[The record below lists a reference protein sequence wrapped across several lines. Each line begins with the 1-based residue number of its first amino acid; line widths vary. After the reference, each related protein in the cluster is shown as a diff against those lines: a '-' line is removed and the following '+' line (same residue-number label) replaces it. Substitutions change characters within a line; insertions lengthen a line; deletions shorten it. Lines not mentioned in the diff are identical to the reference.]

1 MRIILAPT
9 LGLAEATA
17 VQQRPALT
25 VEAEYGSTVIE
36 GRVYT
41 AAHHQKSGP
50 YSELGGAVSPCVDRR
65 IPRLPA
71 GSVVLV
77 SHLDL
82 DTLGGVARAMGL
94 WDVAPEA
101 FWALAAR
108 IDTWGPHRLR
118 EAVAAVGTTEDRPAA
133 TEREVEVLHAYWAWA
148 RRLPLFP
155 RDEVSDVTAEILEGL
170 DVLRRAYGG
179 DEDLLEAGREFRRA
193 GEDLNTASFV
203 SVTGGVILRRSAQ
216 FVNHLYATPAGVVHR
231 AVVAKNDTTGAITVS
246 LEKPIQ
252 GFSCADFARDLWGP
266 EAGGHA
272 GIAGSPRGQE
282 MPWEEAVRA
291 AAKLADALAAREA
304 Q

>member
-9 LGLAEATA
+9 LELAEATA

-50 YSELGGAVSPCVDRR
+50 YSESGGAVSPCVDRR
-65 IPRLPA
+65 IPHLPA

-82 DTLGGVARAMGL
+82 DTLGGVARAMGRS
-94 WDVAPEA
+94 DVAPES
-101 FWALAAR
+101 FWRLAAWVDVR
-108 IDTWGPHRLR
+108 GPHRLDAGI
-118 EAVAAVGTTEDRPAA
+118 EAVGA
-133 TEREVEVLHAYWAWA
+133 TARDVDAIHAYWAWA
-148 RRLPLFP
+148 RRLPRFP

-170 DVLRRAYGG
+170 DVLSRAFAG
-179 DEDLLEAGREFRRA
+179 DEEVIAAGREFRRA
-193 GEDLNTASFV
+193 GEALNAASFV
-203 SVTGGVILRRSAQ
+203 RAVGARVLLRRSSQ

-246 LEKPIQ
+246 LEKPLQ

-272 GIAGSPRGQE
+272 GIAGSPRGRE
-282 MPWEEAVRA
+282 MPLEEAVRA
-291 AAKLADALAAREA
+291 AEALAAALAAREA